1 MAAGR
6 PEIERRWL
14 EPSPAMAIM
23 LPEGKPRGVVG
34 EIALIRADSTGKE
47 RRSEGKRPCWKL
59 GVSGGGLG
67 MPVCC
72 GNAQGRGGRI
82 RVESGPGRGSTFSV
96 ILPCAAT

>member
-1 MAAGR
+1 
-6 PEIERRWL
+6 
-14 EPSPAMAIM
+14 MAIM

-67 MPVCC
+67 LPVCC
-72 GNAQGRGGRI
+72 GIAQGRGGRI
-82 RVESGPGRGSTFSV
+82 RVESRQGRGGRLKVESVPGRGSTFSV

>member
-1 MAAGR
+1 
-6 PEIERRWL
+6 
-14 EPSPAMAIM
+14 
-23 LPEGKPRGVVG
+23 
-34 EIALIRADSTGKE
+34 
-47 RRSEGKRPCWKL
+47 
-59 GVSGGGLG
+59 